1 MHEVN
6 VLQLTKENFNP
17 YGQVVEV
24 PASGQPTIE
33 VETVKFWKQQA
44 IFSMG
49 EKIEVGVLIVK
60 KQEMAFNELENHF
73 KTPTILLC
81 LDGDFILPVALPS
94 DDVPSASEVVA
105 FRVPRNQTVVM
116 AEKCWHGVAYPADK
130 DAITL
135 LVLFK
140 ENSLDN
146 DTVFESID
154 EECKVIL
161 D

>member
-17 YGQVVEV
+17 YGKVVEV

-73 KTPTILLC
+73 KTPTILL
-81 LDGDFILPVALPS
+81 
-94 DDVPSASEVVA
+94 
-105 FRVPRNQTVVM
+105 
-116 AEKCWHGVAYPADK
+116 
-130 DAITL
+130 
-135 LVLFK
+135 
-140 ENSLDN
+140 
-146 DTVFESID
+146 
-154 EECKVIL
+154 
-161 D
+161 